1 MLDNVVGVYHFLTDR
16 APQNVPVVEPKP
28 RHSNPWRKD
37 GKAIVAKVKAGED
50 LRASIE
56 GAISLL
62 GDIGQ
67 VVHSGDKVM
76 VKPNFNSPDPFPAS
90 TDLTFLSAV
99 IELLKGTGARV
110 AIGESAGGMW
120 RPTRT
125 VYRKLGLYD
134 FARELGVG
142 LIAFDDPTTDWV
154 RIKINGDYLDAV
166 TMPRPAYEA
175 DKLIYLPCMKTHN
188 LAGFSGALKL
198 AFGFVHPGER
208 RGFHIS
214 HLQQKLAEVN
224 LSWQPDLIIM
234 DGRKAFV
241 SGGPDK
247 GELAEPGV
255 ILASGDQV
263 AIDAEAIKIILGYQ
277 GNNKLP
283 PDPWQLPQIVTAL
296 KHNLGTSE
304 GNYTVVE

>member
-1 MLDNVVGVYHFLTDR
+1 MLDNVVGVYHFLADR
-16 APQNVPVVEPKP
+16 APQNLPVVAPKP
-28 RHSNPWRKD
+28 SKISPWRKD
-37 GKAIVAKVKAGED
+37 GKAIVAKVKAGENVK
-50 LRASIE
+50 ASIE

-62 GDIGQ
+62 GGIGQ
-67 VVHSGDKVM
+67 VIHSGDKVM

-90 TDLTFLSAV
+90 TDLTFLRAV
-99 IELLKGTGARV
+99 IELLKETVARV
-110 AIGESAGGMW
+110 TIGESAGGMW

-134 FARELGVG
+134 FARERGVD
-142 LIAFDDPTTDWV
+142 LIAFDDPTTEWV
-154 RIKINGDYLDAV
+154 KVKINGDFLEAV

-175 DKLIYLPCMKTHN
+175 EKLIYLPCMKTHN

-255 ILASGDQV
+255 ILASGDPV
-263 AIDAEAIKIILGYQ
+263 ATDAEAVKIILSYR

-283 PDPWQLPQIVTAL
+283 ADPWRLPQLVIAL
-296 KHNLGTSE
+296 KHRLGASE
-304 GNYTVVE
+304 GNYIVVE